1 MSADVGYSSFGFSL
15 AGSLGLCRL
24 LKNRRLLTLIQE
36 CQEHDP
42 AVRKF
47 QRIVMGGDLSFVD
60 LPKDCRLVVDDFMPP
75 AQQTS
80 R

>member
-1 MSADVGYSSFGFSL
+1 
-15 AGSLGLCRL
+15 
-24 LKNRRLLTLIQE
+24 LLTFKQE

-47 QRIVMGGDLSFVD
+47 QRIVMGGDLFFVD
-60 LPKDCRLVVDDFMPP
+60 LPKDCRLVFDRTVVPRP
-75 AQQTS
+75 QS